1 MNTVIL
7 YYSGYGHTRMVA
19 EHIKKGI
26 KKHGHQVHLLSTAD
40 VHDQMQL
47 LDEADTIVFGSP
59 TYFGDVAAGFR
70 QFMESTGR
78 IWYNQQWQNKFA
90 AGFTNSS
97 TQSGDKLHTLMSI
110 FLFASQHSM
119 IWIPL
124 GIMPK
129 HDASGHQ
136 LGEPNGLGS
145 YMGLMT
151 VSGNDANGFSAP
163 SDLHTAE
170 AFGARI
176 AALTDQLKNKTSL
189 TTLNPVN
196 Q

>member
-1 MNTVIL
+1 MKIVIL
-7 YYSGYGHTRMVA
+7 YYSGFGHTRMVA
-19 EHIKKGI
+19 EHIKSGI
-26 KKHGHQVHLLSTAD
+26 EKHGQQVYLLSTAD
-40 VHDQMQL
+40 AKDHMQL
-47 LDEADTIVFGSP
+47 LNEADTIVFGSP

-78 IWYNQQWQNKFA
+78 IWYNQQWKNKLA

-97 TQSGDKLHTLMSI
+97 TQSGDKLHALMSI

-119 IWIPL
+119 TWIPL

-129 HDASGHQ
+129 HDASGNQ

-151 VSGNDANGFSAP
+151 VSGNDTNGFSEP
-163 SDLHTAE
+163 SDLQTAE
-170 AFGARI
+170 AFGTRLAE
-176 AALTDQLKNKTSL
+176 L
-189 TTLNPVN
+189 TTQLRYNTTLLTAKA
-196 Q
+196 